1 MKNLF
6 KIGALA
12 VLLTTATSCNNWL
25 DVNQSPNAI
34 VKAPLPQVLTSAQVQ
49 LGFNM
54 GSDIHRYSSIIAQ
67 HFAGQGNQGVQ
78 NRELM
83 GYVIQPTDVNNTF
96 RAQFYSGVL
105 ADLEAM
111 IKDAEGKSPYYA
123 GIAKI
128 LKAYTF
134 HIITDLWGNVPF
146 SEALKG
152 TENLQPKYDN
162 SEAIYSALF
171 VMLDEG
177 IANLNASSS
186 EFVPAADDVIFAGNR
201 ARWRTFAYTL
211 QTRLALRYTDKVA
224 RIDAILAKAGATFM
238 TANTDNFQLNF
249 QATAAAAGRENPIH
263 QFEIRRQD
271 QFFPNATFVSR
282 MNAKAD
288 PRRRWYFTPTS
299 GTTFLGAPNN
309 YTADATTVFNPAA
322 TPAIVFSRMHI
333 YLRGDSTGTATTSAR
348 GRVDTYSGAGAV
360 RMLTYSEYQFIRAE
374 YLFAKGQTA
383 NAQIAFQEGIR
394 ASMQLAGVPAT
405 SITAYINANGTLNT
419 GTELQ
424 QIIEE
429 KYVANYGVAVEP
441 WSDWRRTGFPALTA
455 TLNSVAPSPTVLPR
469 ILPYPQQE
477 RDSNPNTPA
486 RANVFEK
493 SVFWDK

>member
-1 MKNLF
+1 MKHIF
-6 KIGALA
+6 RIGMLA
-12 VLLTTATSCNNWL
+12 IILLTSTSCKKWL
-25 DVNQSPNAI
+25 DINQSPNAI
-34 VKAPLPQVLTSAQVQ
+34 IKAPLPQVLTSAQVQ

-78 NRELM
+78 TREYM

-96 RAQFYSGVL
+96 RAQFYAGAL
-105 ADLEAM
+105 ADLESI
-111 IKDAEGKSPYYA
+111 IKNAEGKSPYYA

-134 HIITDLWGNVPF
+134 HILVDLWGNVPF
-146 SEALKG
+146 SEALKEV
-152 TENLQPKYDN
+152 ENLQPKYDN
-162 SEAIYSALF
+162 SQAIYDALF

-177 IANLNASSS
+177 IANLNATSS

-201 ARWRTFAYTL
+201 ARWRTLAYTL
-211 QTRLALRYTDKVA
+211 QTRLALRYIDKVA

-238 TANTDNFQLNF
+238 AGNADNFVLNF

-271 QFFPNATFVSR
+271 QFFPNATFVNR
-282 MNAKAD
+282 MNTKAD
-288 PRRRWYFTPTS
+288 PRRRWYFTPVT
-299 GTTFLGAPNN
+299 GTTFSGAPNN

-322 TPAIVFSRMHI
+322 GVNFSRVHI
-333 YLRGDSTGTATTSAR
+333 YLRGDSTGTATTAAR

-360 RMLTYSEYQFIRAE
+360 RMFTFAEYQFIRAE

-383 NAQIAFQEGIR
+383 NAQTAFQAGIT
-394 ASMQLAGVPAT
+394 ASMQLAGVPAAN
-405 SITAYINANGTLNT
+405 ITTYIAANGTLNT

-441 WSDWRRTGFPALTA
+441 WSDWRRTGFPVLTA
-455 TLNSVAPSPTVLPR
+455 TANSVAPSSNVLPR
-469 ILPYPQQE
+469 ILPYSQQE
-477 RDSNPNTPA
+477 KDSNPNTPA
-486 RANVFEK
+486 RANIFDK
-493 SVFWDK
+493 AVFWDR